1 MNARTDQTF
10 NNFIVRKLRVKNL
23 YTDSINDVPVS
34 EAARISIDNV
44 IKGI

>member
-10 NNFIVRKLRVKNL
+10 NNFIMRKLQVKNL
-23 YTDSINDVPVS
+23 YTDAINGVPVS